1 MNTNDTN
8 RQKAH
13 AMIDHIFK
21 GLLPAQGM
29 AERSEQ
35 IKLSHRMLDTMLN
48 GGIALCDAGTGIGK
62 TYAYLVAA
70 AAANRSDTEALRKP
84 VIISTSSIALQNAV
98 QTEYLPL
105 LSCILLAD
113 GQIDRPLLSV
123 IRKGKGHY
131 VCDERLQRRLRQVNF
146 QKKDPA
152 AADALRTLKGTL
164 DMDNVPHL
172 SGYDRER
179 VCVPQFCDCDHQD
192 CRYKRFLKR
201 CDADRYVFQ
210 ICNHNLLLADAIH
223 RSQGKRPIFP
233 EHSVIIVDEAHKLPE
248 KEIAPHALQPEHLR
262 VAAYCRVSSDSED
275 QLHSYAAQIRN
286 YTEVIAQHDGWDL
299 VDVYADEGLT
309 GTRVDKRD
317 DFNRMMRDC
326 RKGKIDCILVK
337 SVARFARNTKECLA
351 SLRELSGMG
360 VTVRFEKENIDTGT
374 LTTELMVSVSG
385 SLAQQESLSI
395 SANQRLSYQH
405 RMECGEFITCS
416 APYGYRIKDK
426 KNLEILPEEAAAVRW
441 AFDAYLKG
449 NSSKWIAEQLTAK
462 GVPTQNG
469 AEKWQETS
477 IRYLLTNEKY
487 IGDTLCQKSYSCGFP
502 FVQKRNRG
510 ERMQYYVENSHPAI
524 IDRDTFEK
532 VQELLRKKA
541 QKEKR
546 RRERSPFA
554 LKILCG
560 NCGTMFLRRTSK
572 NGYVTWVCR
581 THDRSADACHVGRI
595 PESEI
600 RAAFLRMYRKLK
612 CNADMILKPAM
623 EQMNA
628 LDAILQ
634 QNNPKTLTINRAI
647 AEATEESHKIS
658 TLRVNGLLDAD
669 TCTARMN
676 VISAKL
682 AQLRRERRRLAEN
695 EALDEVMDAL
705 RKVRQTILDGPEQMD
720 DFDDDLFESLVEKII
735 AESQTEIRF
744 RLYGGLELRE
754 RLEVAVR

>member
-1 MNTNDTN
+1 
-8 RQKAH
+8 
-13 AMIDHIFK
+13 
-21 GLLPAQGM
+21 
-29 AERSEQ
+29 
-35 IKLSHRMLDTMLN
+35 
-48 GGIALCDAGTGIGK
+48 
-62 TYAYLVAA
+62 
-70 AAANRSDTEALRKP
+70 
-84 VIISTSSIALQNAV
+84 
-98 QTEYLPL
+98 
-105 LSCILLAD
+105 
-113 GQIDRPLLSV
+113 
-123 IRKGKGHY
+123 
-131 VCDERLQRRLRQVNF
+131 
-146 QKKDPA
+146 
-152 AADALRTLKGTL
+152 
-164 DMDNVPHL
+164 
-172 SGYDRER
+172 
-179 VCVPQFCDCDHQD
+179 
-192 CRYKRFLKR
+192 
-201 CDADRYVFQ
+201 
-210 ICNHNLLLADAIH
+210 
-223 RSQGKRPIFP
+223 
-233 EHSVIIVDEAHKLPE
+233 
-248 KEIAPHALQPEHLR
+248 
-262 VAAYCRVSSDSED
+262 
-275 QLHSYAAQIRN
+275 
-286 YTEVIAQHDGWDL
+286 
-299 VDVYADEGLT
+299 
-309 GTRVDKRD
+309 
-317 DFNRMMRDC
+317 
-326 RKGKIDCILVK
+326 
-337 SVARFARNTKECLA
+337 
-351 SLRELSGMG
+351 
-360 VTVRFEKENIDTGT
+360 
-374 LTTELMVSVSG
+374 
-385 SLAQQESLSI
+385 
-395 SANQRLSYQH
+395 
-405 RMECGEFITCS
+405 
-416 APYGYRIKDK
+416 
-426 KNLEILPEEAAAVRW
+426 
-441 AFDAYLKG
+441 
-449 NSSKWIAEQLTAK
+449 
-462 GVPTQNG
+462 
-469 AEKWQETS
+469 
-477 IRYLLTNEKY
+477 
-487 IGDTLCQKSYSCGFP
+487 
-502 FVQKRNRG
+502 
-510 ERMQYYVENSHPAI
+510 MQYYVENSHPAI

-695 EALDEVMDAL
+695 ETLDEVMDAL